1 MIDINFQEKKLDEM
15 LTNSLSEFGFKRRGL
30 FKYKKKVGEC
40 EEKISLAK
48 TKVRG
53 EEKFHIYV
61 IISANYKCINEV
73 LETIT
78 GRKRPGFSTIAFN
91 MDYFVNGDKV
101 YGFYIDVNTDITA
114 VAEDVTC
121 KVREYAIPELAA
133 IDTIDK
139 YYELLKIKDPR
150 TIYGST
156 FRHEWSLLALTI
168 LKDKKRVREVFEI
181 YEDKLKRNK
190 SAFEYAHVR
199 FENNNFEEDTQ
210 WEKN

>member
-1 MIDINFQEKKLDEM
+1 M
-15 LTNSLSEFGFKRRGL
+15 
-30 FKYKKKVGEC
+30 
-40 EEKISLAK
+40 
-48 TKVRG
+48 
-53 EEKFHIYV
+53 
-61 IISANYKCINEV
+61 
-73 LETIT
+73 
-78 GRKRPGFSTIAFN
+78 
-91 MDYFVNGDKV
+91 NGDKV

-181 YEDKLKRNK
+181 YEDKLKSNK

-199 FENNNFEEDTQ
+199 FENNNFEEDTNSNTN
-210 WEKN
+210 K